1 MMRTTASNAIVQ
13 SWRASLCKEALQ
25 PMHHQQPSLRQLSF
39 SSNVHSTSPAY
50 QMFSCQSF
58 TSASRRSMSK
68 LAPKHTPHQQ
78 SSIRA
83 LSTGSSFAQVQSRW
97 RSPIQHL
104 RRNLSVWSVLKAA
117 RPNWYAGR
125 SVETVRAGPIKKVQW
140 WMDRK
145 IPKVGFK
152 SHYMTGHYQV
162 PLLKCQGV
170 CSPGCSMASSLPMSW
185 SFWVGNMPSTP
196 LQGGSHA
203 SERHALWI
211 FQNQQLTPYSHA
223 PLLVISTVHNRFRD
237 FGPYVFMMQNFAA
250 SWANLVRP
258 WTVITSCFSHMDT
271 SHILVNLFSFYFMGQ
286 AAMSILSVSQFASL
300 YMLAGLA
307 GNAVQMLW
315 HPVQGTGYNRQPA
328 FALGASGAIS
338 GGESGRYSS
347 EYPWARVDLRFL

>member
-1 MMRTTASNAIVQ
+1 
-13 SWRASLCKEALQ
+13 
-25 PMHHQQPSLRQLSF
+25 
-39 SSNVHSTSPAY
+39 
-50 QMFSCQSF
+50 
-58 TSASRRSMSK
+58 MSK

-145 IPKVGFK
+145 IPK
-152 SHYMTGHYQV
+152 
-162 PLLKCQGV
+162 
-170 CSPGCSMASSLPMSW
+170 SW
-185 SFWVGNMPSTP
+185 LFYGIIVTNV
-196 LQGGSHA
+196 
-203 SERHALWI
+203 
-211 FQNQQLTPYSHA
+211 
-223 PLLVISTVHNRFRD
+223 LVFLGWQYAINSATRFRD

-338 GGESGRYSS
+338 GVLSFYAMAFPHHKLILFFVIPAPAWLAVSGIIAYDM
-347 EYPWARVDLRFL
+347 YTAIAKPNGGIAAAAHLGGAGAGILYFLKLVGRRPF